1 MHGATPDHYLQ
12 LTTDRLLDHNILHH
26 PPTGAH
32 LAGGDDAVGV
42 EQLSQREARAGPPS
56 PPGLRASARTGATCV
71 ATITIVGKALLLLVV
86 KVSMSPSSL
95 LPPRLPPPASHS
107 PRRRRGCR

>member
-12 LTTDRLLDHNILHH
+12 LTTDRLLDHNILYHT
-26 PPTGAH
+26 PTGAH

-71 ATITIVGKALLLLVV
+71 ATITSRQSTITT
-86 KVSMSPSSL
+86 SSE
-95 LPPRLPPPASHS
+95 S
-107 PRRRRGCR
+107 